1 MPVEEK
7 NGETKGVKGKHAFFY
22 LLYRAL
28 IERDFENNKNI
39 NEKYKENKND
49 IIYNYNIISNK
60 NDIDEFKGKNTFVK
74 HINITNSQIKN
85 MENIFDDFKVQTME
99 VK

>member
-1 MPVEEK
+1 LGIGDWGLGIGDWGLGIGP
-7 NGETKGVKGKHAFFY
+7 NPH
-22 LLYRAL
+22 L